1 MSHSHGP
8 VETHDTTDAGA
19 GLGMVLG
26 LVLVALLIGAVLW
39 VAFAGWGTVDRG
51 ATGGAA
57 GNTGGTNITVPRQID
72 VNVNQNGGGGGGGE
86 AAPSGQ

>member
-1 MSHSHGP
+1 MSYTHGP
-8 VETHDTTDAGA
+8 VEAHDTTDAGA

-51 ATGGAA
+51 PMGGGA
-57 GNTGGTNITVPRQID
+57 GTNPGTNIEVPRQID
-72 VNVNQNGGGGGGGE
+72 VNVNQGGGNG
-86 AAPSGQ
+86 SGQ